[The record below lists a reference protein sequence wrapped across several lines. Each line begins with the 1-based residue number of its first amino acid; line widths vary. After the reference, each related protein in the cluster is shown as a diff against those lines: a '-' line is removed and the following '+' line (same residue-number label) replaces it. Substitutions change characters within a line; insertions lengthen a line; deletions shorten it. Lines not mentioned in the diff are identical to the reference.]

1 MKFKLL
7 IIFSFLF
14 CCSVFANINSSKNNA
29 SLEKE
34 YEKLEFEALN
44 GKVNS
49 QYQLFLLVT
58 RNQPYLNSKVS
69 NAFKQIIKAGQSG
82 HTEAQFTIG
91 SLYQTGYI
99 VEQDRKVAFGWLK
112 EAANKGHTDAQVL
125 LANNLAYQRLESKL
139 KTEQDKLFDKAGYW
153 YQQAIDSG
161 SVKAKRLYGIM
172 LIHNNT
178 DSELGLELIIQ
189 ASEQGDASSMH
200 SLGVHYKYQW
210 RKSREL
216 KFLELSQKWYKKS
229 FNAGFVEARE
239 SYSSLQKEC
248 EKHHQNNAICNF

>member
-1 MKFKLL
+1 
-7 IIFSFLF
+7 
-14 CCSVFANINSSKNNA
+14 
-29 SLEKE
+29 
-34 YEKLEFEALN
+34 
-44 GKVNS
+44 
-49 QYQLFLLVT
+49 
-58 RNQPYLNSKVS
+58 
-69 NAFKQIIKAGQSG
+69 
-82 HTEAQFTIG
+82 
-91 SLYQTGYI
+91 
-99 VEQDRKVAFGWLK
+99 
-112 EAANKGHTDAQVL
+112 
-125 LANNLAYQRLESKL
+125 
-139 KTEQDKLFDKAGYW
+139 
-153 YQQAIDSG
+153 
-161 SVKAKRLYGIM
+161 M